1 MRFTLKFNRSAL
13 LAATLMAGAIG
24 YSAPSQAY
32 FSHIDT
38 GELLAPGGYQVGIEP
53 QLVLS
58 RFEGLNAVG
67 RVEMGINDSSSAQG
81 LLGIGTVDFQV
92 GAFYKFIPFPDTA
105 NQPAIGGKVGLIIA
119 RNGGETETSVRL
131 HPMLSKRFETEIGDL
146 TAYGALPFGV
156 TNRTG
161 GAGNTTPVQIAAGA
175 ELRTLDWPRMSF
187 FSELGLNVND
197 AFSYLSFAAAY
208 RFQ

>member
-1 MRFTLKFNRSAL
+1 MRRSLFSTSL
-13 LAATLMAGAIG
+13 LAFFAFLALNLGSPAI
-24 YSAPSQAY
+24 SKAY

-38 GELLAPGGYQVGIEP
+38 GDLMAKDAYQVILEP
-53 QLVLS
+53 QLILS
-58 RFEGLNAVG
+58 QFEGFNAVA
-67 RVEMGINDSSSAQG
+67 RIESGIDDSSSYQG
-81 LLGIGTVDFQV
+81 VLGIGKVDFQV

-105 NQPAIGGKVGLIIA
+105 NQPAIGGKVGFLIA
-119 RNGGETETSVRL
+119 RNGGETETSIRF
-131 HPMLSKRFETEIGDL
+131 HPMVSKRFATEIGDL

-161 GAGNTTPVQIAAGA
+161 GTPNFTAVQIAAGA

-187 FSELGLNVND
+187 FTELGINAND

-208 RFQ
+208 RFE